1 MQSGQVWQSKGS
13 QSEAEPIELS
23 GLSDSDAQLGW
34 QSKDSQGQ
42 VATSLQLIKLDVVK
56 SLLYLAP
63 LLREEPVSMPL
74 IANVLV
80 HEVMAGMTVSSDQPH
95 AAELRKLCLVTL
107 LTLAARLPSI
117 ADVMQLE
124 ADNTAELPSIQKLAG
139 HALLTHIAAAILRVH
154 HLPQVCVMFASYA
167 LFDTTYDARC
177 KLLACEVPSASM

>member
-1 MQSGQVWQSKGS
+1 MQSSQVRQSKGS

-23 GLSDSDAQLGW
+23 GLLDSEAQLGW

-63 LLREEPVSMPL
+63 LLREEPVSMPF

-80 HEVMAGMTVSSDQPH
+80 HEAMAGMTVSSDQPH
-95 AAELRKLCLVTL
+95 AAELRNLCLVTL

-139 HALLTHIAAAILRVH
+139 HALLSHIAAAILRVH
-154 HLPQVCVMFASYA
+154 HLPQVCVMFASSA
-167 LFDTTYDARC
+167 LFDTAHDARC
-177 KLLACEVPSASM
+177 KLLAYVMPSASI